1 MVSDKGMTKVL
12 GNKELVKPIAM
23 PQAFECEGVCAR
35 CFETIEFWQGRRGTA
50 FSAHPCK
57 QNAAA
62 FLDGVIA
69 LLDAG
74 AQHAALGLG
83 RCF

>member
-1 MVSDKGMTKVL
+1 MGRVDAHFKCL
-12 GNKELVKPIAM
+12 QPIAM
-23 PQAFECEGVCAR
+23 PQALECEGVCAR
-35 CFETIEFWQGRRGTA
+35 CFETIDLWQGRRGTA
-50 FSAHPCK
+50 FSAHPCE

-83 RCF
+83 WRF